1 MIFYF
6 SGTGNSLYA
15 ARKITADIGE
25 KLIDI
30 SEAMVGKRYIYSI
43 AEDETVGFVFPVY
56 YYGVPT
62 IVRDFVSR
70 LLLECSGTHCFFAVI
85 TCGGGIGGADRL
97 FAKMLKAQNY
107 DLKCTFELRMT
118 DNFVLGYDLHN
129 EVEQKIDLVHADQR
143 IAEIVKSIQTRRG
156 GGASSGIP
164 GMLLTKAA
172 YPFYLHGR
180 KTRKFHADEKC
191 NGCTRC
197 KDLCPVEAIEMRNGK
212 PFWAKDQC
220 VHCLACINRCPK
232 QAIQYGSQTK
242 KRRRFQN
249 PILKTGSASEAAK
262 TSGLEA

>member
-15 ARKITADIGE
+15 AARIKTEIGE
-25 KLIDI
+25 DLINI
-30 SEAMVGKRYIYSI
+30 TEAMAGKRYIYSI
-43 AEDETVGFVFPVY
+43 AEEETVGFVFPVY

-62 IVRDFVSR
+62 IVRDFVSK
-70 LLLECSGTHCFFAVI
+70 LLLECNGTPCFFAVI

-97 FAKMLKAQNY
+97 FAKMLKVQNY

-129 EVEQKIDLVHADQR
+129 QAEREIDLAIADKR
-143 IAEIVKSIQTRRG
+143 IDDIVKDIQSRRG
-156 GGASSGIP
+156 GGSSSGIP

-191 NGCTRC
+191 SGCTLC
-197 KDLCPVEAIEMRNGK
+197 KEICPVEAIEMRNGK

-220 VHCLACINRCPK
+220 AQCLACINRCPK
-232 QAIQYGSQTK
+232 QAIQYGSRTK
-242 KRRRFQN
+242 KRRRFEN
-249 PILKTGSASEAAK
+249 PILKDRTYPEIRK
-262 TSGLEA
+262 TAQERV

>member
-15 ARKITADIGE
+15 AKRIRDDIGE
-25 KLIDI
+25 ELISI
-30 SEAMVGKRYIYSI
+30 TEAIAGKRYIYSI
-43 AEDETVGFVFPVY
+43 GEDETVGFVFPVY

-62 IVRDFVSR
+62 IVRDFVSK
-70 LLLECSGTHCFFAVI
+70 LLLECSGTPCFFAVI
-85 TCGGGIGGADRL
+85 TCGGAIGGADRL
-97 FAKMLKAQNY
+97 FAKLLKEQNY
-107 DLKCTFELRMT
+107 DLKCTFDLRMT

-129 EVEQKIDLVHADQR
+129 EAEQKIDLENADR
-143 IAEIVKSIQTRRG
+143 RLTEIVNAIQTRRG
-156 GGASSGIP
+156 GGFSSGIP

-180 KTRKFHADEKC
+180 KTRKFHADDRC
-191 NGCTRC
+191 ISCTVC
-197 KDLCPVEAIEMRNGK
+197 KDVCPVEAIEMRDGK

-232 QAIQYGSQTK
+232 QAIQYGIHTK
-242 KRRRFQN
+242 KRRRYAN